1 MNYDPKTKK
10 FPYPEDTSSHYIK
23 LTMDRGYIFDKNY
36 PYLEKSFSFRFKR
49 FWVRLLLVILVF
61 PVARIKMGIR
71 IKGKSVFKRYKYL
84 LKDGAITVANHVH
97 FWDYI
102 CVMKAIHK
110 RRWPNIIVWDKNI
123 NDKDGKLVRLVG
135 GIPIPVNDNEAT
147 LAFISSLEELFKE
160 KGWLHIYPEGSM
172 WEYYRP
178 IRPFKTGAASF
189 AIKYDKPIIPMAFTY
204 RKPNALRR
212 KLFKQIAL
220 FDLHIGEPL
229 MANKDLPKNKQL
241 EDLTIRLH
249 DAVRELAGLNKEE
262 NIYPPIYKDSKRVD
276 YY

>member
-1 MNYDPKTKK
+1 MSFDPKTKK
-10 FPYPEDTSSHYIK
+10 FPYPADTASHYIDI
-23 LTMDRGYIFDKNY
+23 TMDRGLIFDKNY
-36 PYLEKSFSFRFKR
+36 HFLENSFWFKFKR
-49 FWVRLLLVILVF
+49 FWVRFLLIVLVF
-61 PVARIKMGIR
+61 PVTKVRMGIR
-71 IKGKSVFKRYKYL
+71 IKGKSVFKRYKHL

-102 CVMKAIHK
+102 CVMKALHHN
-110 RRWPNIIVWDKNI
+110 RWPNVIVWDKNI
-123 NDKDGKLVRLVG
+123 NGKDGPLMRLVG
-135 GIPIPVNDNEAT
+135 GIPIPVNNTEGT
-147 LAFISSLEELFKE
+147 LAFISSIEELFKQ

-189 AIKYDKPIIPMAFTY
+189 AIKYDKPVIPMAFTY

-220 FDLHIGEPL
+220 FDLHIGAPL
-229 MANKDLPKNKQL
+229 FVNKDLPKTKQL

-249 DAVRELAGLNKEE
+249 DAVRELAGLSVEDNLYPQ
-262 NIYPPIYKDSKRVD
+262 IYNNSKRVD

>member
-10 FPYPEDTSSHYIK
+10 FPYPEDTSSHYIDI
-23 LTMDRGYIFDKNY
+23 TMDRGLIFDKNY
-36 PYLEKSFSFRFKR
+36 PYLEKSFPFRFKR
-49 FWVRLLLVILVF
+49 FWVRFLLVILVF
-61 PVARIKMGIR
+61 PVARIRMGIG

-102 CVMKAIHK
+102 CVMKALHHN
-110 RRWPNIIVWDKNI
+110 RWPNVIVWDKNI
-123 NDKDGKLVRLVG
+123 NGKDGPLMRLVG

-178 IRPFKTGAASF
+178 IRPFKTGAAAF

-229 MANKDLPKNKQL
+229 FVNKDLPKTKQL

-249 DAVRELAGLNKEE
+249 DAVRKLAGLSVEDNFYPQ
-262 NIYPPIYKDSKRVD
+262 IYNNSKRVD

>member
-1 MNYDPKTKK
+1 MSFDPKTKK

-23 LTMDRGYIFDKNY
+23 ITMDRGYIFDKNY

-49 FWVRLLLVILVF
+49 FWVRFLLVIIVF
-61 PVARIKMGIR
+61 PLSRIRMGIR
-71 IKGKSVFKRYKYL
+71 IKGKSVFKRYRYL

-102 CVMKAIHK
+102 CVMKTIHK
-110 RRWPNIIVWDKNI
+110 QRWPNVIVWDKNI
-123 NDKDGKLVRLVG
+123 NGKDGPLMRLVG

-178 IRPFKTGAASF
+178 IRPFKTGAAAF

-229 MANKDLPKNKQL
+229 FVNKDLPKTKQL

-249 DAVRELAGLNKEE
+249 DAVRELAGLSVEDNYYHQ
-262 NIYPPIYKDSKRVD
+262 IYNNSKRVD

>member
-1 MNYDPKTKK
+1 MSYDPKTKK
-10 FPYPEDTSSHYIK
+10 FPYPEDTASHYIK

-110 RRWPNIIVWDKNI
+110 QRWPNIIVWDKNI
-123 NDKDGKLVRLVG
+123 NDKDGKLMRLVG

-229 MANKDLPKNKQL
+229 MANKDLPKTKQL

-262 NIYPPIYKDSKRVD
+262 NMYPPIYKDSKRVD